1 MSQNLMPQDLDLS
14 FLYDIADGSTEFI
27 VESIDMFLQHT
38 PELLATIT
46 SGIAS
51 DDWSVVAE
59 ASHKL
64 KPNLGF
70 FGMTQCQ
77 ANLQEVELMAKAGA
91 PDPVLLKSKFEDI
104 KAVVNDNITS
114 LILIKAEKEAEL

>member
-38 PELLATIT
+38 PELLGTT
-46 SGIAS
+46 TTGIAA
-51 DDWSVVAE
+51 DDWGVVA
-59 ASHKL
+59 AAAHKL

-70 FGMTQCQ
+70 FGMTQSQ
-77 ANLQEVELMAKAGA
+77 ASIQEVELMAKAGA
-91 PDPVLLKSKFEDI
+91 PDPVLLRSKFEDVKI
-104 KAVVNDNITS
+104 VVLDNINS
-114 LILIKAEKEAEL
+114 LIQIKAEKEAEL

>member
-1 MSQNLMPQDLDLS
+1 MSNNLMPQDLDLS

-38 PELLATIT
+38 PELLQMIT
-46 SGIAS
+46 GGIAGE
-51 DDWSVVAE
+51 DWQTFAA

-70 FGMTQCQ
+70 FGMTQSQ
-77 ANLQEVELMAKAGA
+77 ATIQEVELMAKAGA
-91 PDPVLLKSKFEDI
+91 PDPLALKSKF
-104 KAVVNDNITS
+104 
-114 LILIKAEKEAEL
+114 